1 MPADPSRGGR
11 PMPPALP
18 GTRPPLL
25 CWSAVL
31 DPIQVWFQP
40 VSRVFL
46 KKLGAGLLLRF
57 SRHPLRLL
65 CD

>member
-1 MPADPSRGGR
+1 
-11 PMPPALP
+11 MPPALP

-25 CWSAVL
+25 CWAAVL